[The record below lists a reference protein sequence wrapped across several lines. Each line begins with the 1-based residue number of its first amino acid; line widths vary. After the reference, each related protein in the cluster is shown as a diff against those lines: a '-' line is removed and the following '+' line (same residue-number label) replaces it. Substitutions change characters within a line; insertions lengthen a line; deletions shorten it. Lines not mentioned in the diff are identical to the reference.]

1 MVSTRWVSTFA
12 SQCNARVGRM
22 VDKLHITDDIAISLD
37 DIEFSAIRSQG
48 AGGQNVNKVASAIHL
63 RFDFENCDALSDDIR
78 SRLRELDDHRVTS
91 QGIVIKAQEHRTQAR
106 NRQAAIARL
115 QNLIQN
121 VLTEPSKRIPTKP
134 SRSVKR
140 QRLADKRRKGQLKQT
155 RGRVSDDS

>member
-1 MVSTRWVSTFA
+1 
-12 SQCNARVGRM
+12 M
-22 VDKLHITDDIAISLD
+22 VDKLHISDDIVISFD
-37 DIEFSAIRSQG
+37 DIEFSAVRSQG

>member
-1 MVSTRWVSTFA
+1 MVGTV
-12 SQCNARVGRM
+12 
-22 VDKLHITDDIAISLD
+22 HITDDIAISLD

-63 RFDFENCDALSDDIR
+63 RFDFENCGVLSDDIR

-115 QNLIQN
+115 QNLIQS
-121 VLTEPSKRIPTKP
+121 VLTEPTKRIPTKP
-134 SRSVKR
+134 SRAVKR
-140 QRLADKRRKGQLKQT
+140 QRIADKRRKGQLKQS

>member
-1 MVSTRWVSTFA
+1 
-12 SQCNARVGRM
+12 M

-63 RFDFENCDALSDDIR
+63 RFDFENCDALSEDIR

-115 QNLIQN
+115 QALIES
-121 VLTEPSKRIPTKP
+121 VLIEPSKRIPTKP
-134 SRSVKR
+134 SRAVKR
-140 QRLADKRRKGQLKQT
+140 QRLADKRRKGQLKQS
-155 RGRVSDDS
+155 RGSVSDDS